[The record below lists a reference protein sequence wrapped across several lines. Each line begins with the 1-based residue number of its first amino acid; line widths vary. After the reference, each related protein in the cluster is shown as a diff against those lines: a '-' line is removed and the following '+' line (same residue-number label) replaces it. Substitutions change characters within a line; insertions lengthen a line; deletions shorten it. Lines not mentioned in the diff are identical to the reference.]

1 MIHLSFEPKE
11 LDYIAT
17 VLSRQPWAE
26 VNTLLVNIQ
35 KQVQEQQQ
43 THPPMMPS
51 ASALVGNGHDQPSVN

>member
-35 KQVQEQQQ
+35 TQVQQQQ
-43 THPPMMPS
+43 KEAAMTMQQPIQP
-51 ASALVGNGHDQPSVN
+51 NGHDTQATVN